1 MPRTTTP
8 PRIVLLSGSLNKESV
23 TDRIALWCAERVTE
37 AGAVAEVYTGDRLDF
52 PLYSP
57 SRETPHHV
65 DEYLRSI
72 EAADGVVMLSPAYH
86 GTVSGV
92 LKNAVDY
99 VNELLD
105 KPLPLLDGRAMGC
118 VSVSLGE
125 QGAGTTLNTLRTMAH
140 ALRAWPTPLG
150 VALPRSRTSLD
161 DDNKPLDPGAVSQ
174 LEAMLRQT
182 QMMASLSARRRAKAA
197 APA

>member
-1 MPRTTTP
+1 MPATTTP

-23 TDRIALWCAERVTE
+23 TDRIALWCAERVT
-37 AGAVAEVYTGDRLDF
+37 ATGAEAEVYTGDRLDF

-57 SRETPHHV
+57 SRDISPVAH
-65 DEYLRSI
+65 EYLRSM
-72 EAADGVVMLSPAYH
+72 ENADGVVLLSPAYH

-92 LKNAVDY
+92 LKNAADY
-99 VNELLD
+99 VNELLE
-105 KPLPLLDGRAMGC
+105 KPRPLLDGRAMGC

-125 QGAGTTLNTLRTMAH
+125 QGAGTTLSTLRTMAH

-150 VALPRSRTSLD
+150 VALPRSRAALD
-161 DDNKPLDPGAVSQ
+161 DDNTPLDPGAVTQ

-182 QMMASLSARRRAKAA
+182 HMMASLSARRRAKAA
-197 APA
+197 AQA